1 MKKQTKKIIWIA
13 SALGVASIVA
23 GVCASTLVNQTST
36 TQTVNQASSQTVNST
51 QTATSNLTTASSK
64 STNEVSATSNNATT
78 NTEVANLSNQTTT
91 SNSVVKP
98 IRNATIDTSILSAT
112 ASITYTCP
120 DGNVLVFSVNQNNP
134 NTVTLLGFK
143 TKKVSELVI
152 PNVITTSSN
161 FYAVTA
167 IAPGAFYGQGIT
179 SVTFN
184 YSLQTIGTLAFANNN
199 LSSLTFPPNLQS
211 IGDRAFISNQF
222 PHAYAVYL
230 PLNTTWNKNWLNC
243 PFGNGN
249 NLQKMINGIQWV
261 IQGDACYS
269 YEPNQNGWI
278 ITSYDIQNP
287 STVNTTWKTQKTSWS
302 TATISSS
309 SQASLNYSYA
319 KNVNEPIAQS
329 INGNL
334 SDFCL
339 YTKNQWGGIG
349 WIFYFNPTNSTFNV
363 FIRDNNGTKNYLFG
377 DGVSTTLD
385 ISLYDPYSGQ
395 YLFNWHLDANTQSVS
410 QTSFQYQP
418 GDILTYSV
426 GDSQSGA
433 WAYIASNFN
442 SSDLTNSSFL
452 NGSAT
457 STLNQYIDLS
467 YAWTSFTG
475 LASHFAIKPTGIYP
489 TTSCTYLTN
498 VSYDPTTGA
507 LNLQGSSLPNME
519 YAVQYDGKNV
529 GTFTTNS
536 DGVIDTSNNQLLIT
550 KNLTASDQF
559 TIVALKSTNNN
570 SDVIYP
576 APYTT
581 HIQGQNPKLSLI
593 NLWVDGFAGSILFN
607 GLSGHLNVSFN
618 GLSGEINPVNIAQ
631 SWPTFASP
639 YFVSDQTSAQTGD
652 FSSSGTFSIT
662 VTNNQGSTKTNEF
675 KYTSATSYADL
686 ISFIDN
692 IAYQVGDTYT
702 FGGSSFPINVVW
714 NNGEVV
720 GYNYDGSGSNET
732 ASFKITDSGIVSTST
747 QHYNS
752 GQLGSYNDAEWN
764 GENSRN
770 WDATYGWMACVP
782 LDWELDCF
790 RSSNWYDPTQAM
802 VQSVKQIVNA
812 YSSPVNQ
819 VEAIW
824 RFVTYNMNYS
834 SLPSGQWDTYY
845 SHPISY
851 AYNTMTGVCV
861 EFSGLLDAMLKLAGF
876 VSRQIECNAGLGQ
889 ANLGPV
895 TVTNVGVKITDVN
908 HVYSEVWMPTLQ
920 EWISLDPTYGNGY
933 WNSLPNGNFYGGGS
947 TFGYL
952 QSWANQDRSNE
963 SIDLVEWPEQ
973 GTGLYYDTYGTL
985 AYHNYAYDNYFSYFK
1000 GCEYDALY
1008 NLGRSIN
1015 IAPGMLPGDYQYS
1028 FAQGIASLLNEV
1040 ANPTNSINSSN
1051 SYIMYEMQA

>member
-23 GVCASTLVNQTST
+23 GVCAGTLVNQTST
-36 TQTVNQASSQTVNST
+36 TQTVSQASSQTVNST

-64 STNEVSATSNNATT
+64 STNEASAPSNNATT
-78 NTEVANLSNQTTT
+78 NTESTNLSNQTTT

-112 ASITYTCP
+112 ANITYTCP

-152 PNVITTSSN
+152 PNVITTSSD

-184 YSLQTIGTLAFANNN
+184 HGLQTIGTLAFANNN
-199 LSSLTFPPNLQS
+199 LSSLTFPSNLQS

-287 STVNTTWKTQKTSWS
+287 STVNTTWKTEKTTWGTTTIDTS
-302 TATISSS
+302 T
-309 SQASLNYSYA
+309 SQASYNMNYA
-319 KNVNEPIAQS
+319 KNINMPVAESVNQ
-329 INGNL
+329 NL

-377 DGVSTTLD
+377 NGVSTTLN

-395 YLFNWHLDANTQSVS
+395 YLFNWNLNASSQSVP

-418 GDILTYSV
+418 GDILTYTV
-426 GDSQSGA
+426 NNSQSGS
-433 WAYIASNFN
+433 WAYVASNFN
-442 SSDLTNSSFL
+442 ASDLTNNSFL
-452 NGSAT
+452 NGSAS
-457 STLNQYIDLS
+457 STLNEYIDLS
-467 YAWTSFTG
+467 FAWTVYNG
-475 LASHFAIKPTGIYP
+475 LPTHFAIKPTGIYP
-489 TTSCTYLTN
+489 TTSCTNLTN
-498 VSYDPTTGA
+498 VSYDPTTGS
-507 LNLQGSSLPNME
+507 LNLQGTSLPNME
-519 YAVQYDGKNV
+519 FAVQYDGKNV
-529 GTFTTNS
+529 GTFATNN
-536 DGVIDTSNNQLLIT
+536 DGVIDTSNNQLMIT

-559 TIVALKSTNNN
+559 TIVALKSTNGS

-593 NLWVDGFAGSILFN
+593 NLWVDGFSSSILFDGIN
-607 GLSGHLNVSFN
+607 GHLSMTNVS
-618 GLSGEINPVNIAQ
+618 Q
-631 SWPTFASP
+631 WWPSFANP
-639 YFVSDQTSAQTGD
+639 YFYDTQQSNPTGNFSGSGNINIEVKDATTGKTQNYPFSYTS
-652 FSSSGTFSIT
+652 
-662 VTNNQGSTKTNEF
+662 STK
-675 KYTSATSYADL
+675 YAA
-686 ISFIDN
+686 FINYVND
-692 IAYQVGDTYT
+692 IPYQVNDTYT
-702 FGGSSFPINVVW
+702 LSGSNFPINCVW

-720 GYNYDGSGSNET
+720 GYHYDGSGSSET
-732 ASFKITDSGIVSTST
+732 ASFQITNSGIVSVST
-747 QHYNS
+747 QHYDDS
-752 GQLGSYNDAEWN
+752 YLGSYNDSEWN

-770 WDATYGWMACVP
+770 WAATYGWMACIP
-782 LDWELDCF
+782 MDWECDSY
-790 RSSNWYDPTQAM
+790 RTSNWYDPSQAL
-802 VQSVKQIVNA
+802 VKVVKQIVNA
-812 YSSPVNQ
+812 YTSPVNQ
-819 VEAIW
+819 VEAMYNFITNNM
-824 RFVTYNMNYS
+824 TYNGLNLS
-834 SLPSGQWDTYY
+834 SGDWGTYY
-845 SHPISY
+845 DHPINH
-851 AYNTMTGVCV
+851 AFNTMTGVCV
-861 EFSGLLDAMLKLAGF
+861 EFSGLLAAMLKLAGF
-876 VSRQIECNAGLGQ
+876 VSRQVVCDAGPG
-889 ANLGPV
+889 NLNGPV
-895 TVTNVGVKITDVN
+895 TVVNVGSKITYQN
-908 HVYSEVWMPTLQ
+908 HVYTQVWMPTLQ
-920 EWISLDPTYGNGY
+920 EWIALDPTFGNDNWDNY
-933 WNSLPNGNFYGGGS
+933 STQFYGGGNV
-947 TFGYL
+947 FGQL
-952 QSWANQDRSNE
+952 EGWINQERSDEAVN
-963 SIDLVEWPEQ
+963 IVEWPEQ
-973 GTGLYYDTYGTL
+973 GTGLYYDSYGTL
-985 AYHNYAYDNYFSYFK
+985 SYHNYDYDNYFSYFK

-1008 NLGRSIN
+1008 NLGRHFN
-1015 IAPGMLPGDYQYS
+1015 TAAGMLPNDYQYS
-1028 FAQGIASLLNEV
+1028 FAQGIASILSEV
-1040 ANPTNSINSSN
+1040 ANPSNSISSTN